1 MAMIFLS
8 QVPPTDAWNQYPLIA
23 VIALFI
29 SMLGIGGFSLA
40 KWVWGEYT
48 KERGIDRAW
57 RENQNAARE
66 VSLKEQALLWQG
78 TVKDLANRWEEQ
90 DKERLAALNA
100 ISAVTN
106 KILDKFEE
114 HDERAKRI
122 EQHTSTL
129 PKKKTPL

>member
-1 MAMIFLS
+1 MIYLS
-8 QVPPTDAWNQYPLIA
+8 QVPPTDAWSQYPLIA

-29 SMLGIGGFSLA
+29 AMLGIGLFAGA
-40 KWVWGEYT
+40 KWIWGEYT
-48 KERGIDRAW
+48 KERNTDRAW

-90 DKERLAALNA
+90 DKERLAALKE
-100 ISAVTN
+100 ISAATN
-106 KILDKFEE
+106 KILGKFDE

-129 PKKKTPL
+129 PKKRTS